1 MTFQEAMKAAY
12 INQLCIDFYS
22 NTITDPEG
30 TEWYWGAGQA
40 RQTAQGDDIVNLIE
54 LVKEVVEGLEDSD

>member
-12 INQLCIDFYS
+12 TNQLCIDFYS

-30 TEWYWGAGQA
+30 NEWYWS
-40 RQTAQGDDIVNLIE
+40 AQGNDVENFVE
-54 LVKEVVEGLEDSD
+54 LVKEVIEGLEDKEC

>member
-12 INQLCIDFYS
+12 TNQLCVDFYS

-30 TEWYWGAGQA
+30 TEWYWTIENG
-40 RQTAQGDDIVNLIE
+40 RDIENCVDLI
-54 LVKEVVEGLEDSD
+54 KEIIESLEDGD

>member
-1 MTFQEAMKAAY
+1 MTFQEAMKQAY

-30 TEWYWGAGQA
+30 TEWYW
-40 RQTAQGDDIVNLIE
+40 TAQGDDIANLVE
-54 LVKEVVEGLEDSD
+54 LVKEVVEGLEDRE

>member
-12 INQLCIDFYS
+12 TNQLCIDFYS

-30 TEWYWGAGQA
+30 NEWYWTVQNG
-40 RQTAQGDDIVNLIE
+40 RDIENCVDLI
-54 LVKEVVEGLEDSD
+54 KEIAESLEDSD